1 MSRPGD
7 PEVPLGD
14 YLGDLTSE
22 LPPNQFIKVYA
33 AGGPKNYGYR
43 TSNGTE
49 VMKVRGF
56 TLSWSNSQ
64 KITFD
69 ALTQMVFNYP
79 NTQNPIPIVNTHKI
93 CRHAPTYKL
102 YNRVEVK
109 KYNITYTKRMVMDNL
124 DTLPFGWVFDE

>member
-7 PEVPLGD
+7 PEVSLGD

-22 LPPNQFIKVYA
+22 LPPDQFIKTYA
-33 AGGPKNYGYR
+33 AGGPKHYGYQ
-43 TSNGTE
+43 TSDGSE

-56 TLSWSNSQ
+56 TLSWCNSQ

-69 ALTQMVFNYP
+69 TLKEMVFNYP
-79 NTQNPIPIVNTHKI
+79 NTQNPIPIINAHKI
-93 CRHAPTYKL
+93 CRDTPTYRL
-102 YNRVEVK
+102 YNRVEIK
-109 KYNITYTKRMVMDNL
+109 RYNITYTKRFVLDNL